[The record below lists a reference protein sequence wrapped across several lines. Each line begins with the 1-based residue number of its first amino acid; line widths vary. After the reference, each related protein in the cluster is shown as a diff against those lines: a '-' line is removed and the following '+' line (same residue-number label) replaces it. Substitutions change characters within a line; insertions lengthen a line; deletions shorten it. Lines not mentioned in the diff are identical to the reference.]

1 VAAAVIDRLIGPET
15 ELLTLLTGQEA
26 GPGAGQLAAD
36 HVAAVAPAV
45 EVVCYDGG
53 MASAVLLIG
62 AE

>member
-1 VAAAVIDRLIGPET
+1 MTAAVLGRLAGPET
-15 ELLTLLTGQEA
+15 ELLTLVTGQGADPIA
-26 GPGAGQLAAD
+26 GRLAAGQ
-36 HVAAVAPAV
+36 VAAIAPAA